1 MVCERHLADIMKKN
15 RVIVFIQ
22 GAPDELEA
30 VGLLWSFLEILCERK
45 VNFLF
50 TTHFTRLFDITKENL
65 PIIWVRFTI
74 SREKL

>member
-1 MVCERHLADIMKKN
+1 MVCERHLADIMKKKS
-15 RVIVFIQ
+15 RHCFIQ

-65 PIIWVRFTI
+65 PIIWVRFTL
-74 SREKL
+74 SQW